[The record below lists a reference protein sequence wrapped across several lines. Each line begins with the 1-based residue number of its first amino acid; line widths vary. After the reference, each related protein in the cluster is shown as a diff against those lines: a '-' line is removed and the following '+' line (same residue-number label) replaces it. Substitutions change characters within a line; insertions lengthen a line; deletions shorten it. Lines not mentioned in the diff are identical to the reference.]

1 MAAPRIFVSSTCYDL
16 QEVRG
21 NLRDFIHGFGYE
33 PIMSDFG
40 DIFYDFNTHVQ
51 ESCVEAIKQSDMYIL
66 IIGDNYGSTF
76 HTNEKKQN
84 EIPESVTLTE
94 FKRALEL
101 EKAKI
106 IFINKFVK
114 HDYENYSNYL
124 KEKYREY
131 FNENSIEDKDINTEK
146 NKIKIEVDKSYPFP
160 KKSYKYI
167 FYFLDKIYELRTNNA
182 FFPFESSQDIKE
194 NLKKQWAGFLQE
206 RLKRREESNS
216 FEKMEIKKMSDKLT
230 KIERFLEDLNIQ
242 ELLNTKKELS
252 EGSSVLLSDSQ
263 FEEKQ
268 KMLYESL
275 NNIFCFDDTNEWTG
289 DFEIGYRFNFTF
301 VPSIVQISKWLENL
315 ENLVKEYKWSLKIPS
330 NKVFKGFFEGE
341 IKKGF
346 NNEIDYNS
354 ISILSELYKSLEEKE
369 KESFIKSIEL
379 ELSKM
384 DIMFDDDFFDSIS
397 SEENK

>member
-21 NLRDFIHGFGYE
+21 NLRDFIYGFGYE

-51 ESCVEAIKQSDMYIL
+51 ESCVEAIKQSDMYVL

-76 HTNEKKQN
+76 HTSEKKQN

-94 FKRALEL
+94 FKKALEL

-131 FNENSIEDKDINTEK
+131 FNENTIEDKDINVEK
-146 NKIKIEVDKSYPFP
+146 HKIKVEVDKSYPFP

-167 FYFLDKIYELRTNNA
+167 FYFLDKIYELKTNNA

-206 RLKRREESNS
+206 RLKKREESNS
-216 FEKMEIKKMSDKLT
+216 FEKVEMKKMSDKLS
-230 KIERFLEDLNIQ
+230 KIERLLEDLNIQ
-242 ELLNTKKELS
+242 ELLNTKKKLS
-252 EGSSVLLSDSQ
+252 EGTSGILSNSQ

-268 KMLYESL
+268 RMLYESL
-275 NNIFCFDDTNEWTG
+275 NNIFCYDEVDDWTE
-289 DFEIGYRFNFTF
+289 EISKAYRFKFMFT
-301 VPSIVQISKWLENL
+301 PSVEKITRWLDNL
-315 ENLVKEYKWSLKIPS
+315 ENLVKEYKWSLKIQS
-330 NKVFKGFFEGE
+330 SKVFSGFFEGE
-341 IKKGF
+341 CKKGY
-346 NNEIDYNS
+346 NAEIDYKS
-354 ISILSELYKSLEEKE
+354 ILVLSELYKSLEEQE
-369 KESFIKSIEL
+369 KQSFLIGIQL

-384 DIMFDDDFFDSIS
+384 DIEFDDEFLESV
-397 SEENK
+397 NK